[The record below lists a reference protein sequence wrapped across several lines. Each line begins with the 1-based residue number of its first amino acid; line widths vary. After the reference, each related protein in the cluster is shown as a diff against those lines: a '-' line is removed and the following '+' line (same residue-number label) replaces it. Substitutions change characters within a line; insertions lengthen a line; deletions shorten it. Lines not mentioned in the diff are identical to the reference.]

1 MVAGEGGQIPP
12 GYSRREPGLADLDF
26 RNASVLLFDPVG
38 PNLVAARSMLLQ
50 IGFERVDA
58 TRDFAALTRK
68 LKDSVFDL
76 ALMETS
82 DAGGDVCGLVRAM
95 RRGEIGFN
103 PFMIVILTS
112 WARKRSEIRQVIDTG
127 ADDVLLRPYSPNGLQ
142 SRINAFAK
150 NRKPFVVTGG
160 YIGPSRG
167 DEGQGEGVR
176 HIDAPNS
183 LKAAVEGDHEAQRKQ
198 YEAVAAAAETI
209 DRERLRRLA
218 LRISAAAL
226 MKLSGKE
233 EPAAGV
239 DELLEAASELRRRLM
254 RRGIKEAVEIAAAL
268 GSVLARLREDG
279 AADTSQLE
287 LMRDL
292 PLGVLAAIEGQT
304 SADKARGEIDAVLAK
319 IHARFSADPLPQ
331 AI

>member
-1 MVAGEGGQIPP
+1 M
-12 GYSRREPGLADLDF
+12 ADLDF
-26 RNASVLLFDPVG
+26 RNAAVLLFDPVG

-50 IGFERVDA
+50 FGFERVDA
-58 TRDFAALTRK
+58 TRDFASLTRK
-68 LKDSVFDL
+68 LKDSVYDM
-76 ALMETS
+76 ALLETS
-82 DAGGDVCGLVRAM
+82 DAGGDVCGVVRAM

-103 PFMIVILTS
+103 PFMIVILSS
-112 WARKRSEIRQVIDTG
+112 WARKRNEIRQVLDTG
-127 ADDVLLRPYSPNGLQ
+127 ADDVLLRPYSPSALQ
-142 SRINAFAK
+142 SRIQAFAK
-150 NRKPFVVTGG
+150 SRKPFVVTGG
-160 YIGPSRG
+160 YIGPSRADDQG
-167 DEGQGEGVR
+167 GEGVR
-176 HIDAPNS
+176 QIDAPNS
-183 LKAAVEGDHEAQRKQ
+183 LKAAVEGDHEAQRRQ
-198 YEAVAAAAETI
+198 FEAVAAAAETI

-239 DELLEAASELRRRLM
+239 DDLLEAAAELRRRLM
-254 RRGIKEAVEIAAAL
+254 RRGVKEGVEIAGAL

-279 AADTSQLE
+279 EAETSQLE

-292 PLGVLAAIEGQT
+292 PLGVLAAIEGQN

-319 IHARFSADPLPQ
+319 IHARFSSEPAAQ